1 MWDLNI
7 RKWMQQAID
16 NGYRLRLIDDLQILG
31 FVEKGSITGHRVSP
45 YSSAGIVVNC
55 PIVYRFL

>member
-1 MWDLNI
+1 
-7 RKWMQQAID
+7 MQQAID

-31 FVEKGSITGHRVSP
+31 FVEKESITGHRVSP